1 MPQADGPLAYVV
13 QKGSQQHLLVLAT
26 SPSEGVEDIQAVAL
40 VPGRHGVEQPLLLL
54 AEMSGNNLPLLRA
67 QASAQ
72 RGEELAYAVGCSS
85 RRHWDY

>member
-1 MPQADGPLAYVV
+1 
-13 QKGSQQHLLVLAT
+13 
-26 SPSEGVEDIQAVAL
+26 
-40 VPGRHGVEQPLLLL
+40 
-54 AEMSGNNLPLLRA
+54 LRA